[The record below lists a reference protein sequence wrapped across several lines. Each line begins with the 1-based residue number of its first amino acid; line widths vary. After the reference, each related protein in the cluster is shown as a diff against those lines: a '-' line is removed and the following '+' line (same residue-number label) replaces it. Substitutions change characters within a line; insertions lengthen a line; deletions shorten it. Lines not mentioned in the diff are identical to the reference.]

1 MPLRDPRCRWTYVA
15 GLVLLLALLAPRAA
29 LAQRVDGQLRDAE
42 TRAPIAGATL
52 RLLDAQG
59 QAVNTAQSGPRG
71 LFTLRAPQPGL
82 YRIQASRLGY
92 REATSGTVD
101 LTAGTEIEV
110 EVRLS
115 SDAVRLD
122 PLTVTGIPRY
132 ERLEQSGFYARRD
145 QFGPDGLKSAIFME
159 QHDIER
165 LNPFHVHDVFDHVP
179 GVRTTRGRLAMRR
192 DCIPAIVI
200 NDVLASPGIGPLTPP
215 GIGGPRGSGRQI
227 STPRSL
233 VGVEVY
239 TGSAVPARFMTD
251 AAGCGVI
258 MYWTK

>member
-1 MPLRDPRCRWTYVA
+1 MCLA
-15 GLVLLLALLAPRAA
+15 GLMLLLALAAPRAA
-29 LAQRVDGQLRDAE
+29 HAQRVDGQLLDAE
-42 TRAPIAGATL
+42 TSAPIEGATL

-59 QAVNTAQSGPRG
+59 QAVTTAQSGQRG
-71 LFTLRAPQPGL
+71 LFTLRAPQAGL

-92 REATSGTVD
+92 REASGGAVD
-101 LTAGTEIEV
+101 LTAGTEVEV

-132 ERLEQSGFYARRD
+132 ERLEQNGFYERRD
-145 QFGPDGLKSAIFME
+145 QFGPDGLKSGVFLE

-165 LNPFHVHDVFDHVP
+165 MNAFYVTEIFTQIP
-179 GVRTTRGRLAMRR
+179 GVRTHRGITMSR
-192 DCIPAIVI
+192 DCVPAGVI
-200 NDVLASPGIGPLTPP
+200 NGVLAWPGIGPLSMSAGNP
-215 GIGGPRGSGRQI
+215 GSGRRI

-239 TGSAVPARFMTD
+239 TGRNVPAQWMGD
-251 AAGCGVI
+251 ADGCGVV
-258 MYWTK
+258 MFWTK

>member
-1 MPLRDPRCRWTYVA
+1 MCLA
-15 GLVLLLALLAPRAA
+15 GLMLLLALAAPRAA
-29 LAQRVDGQLRDAE
+29 HAQRVDGQLRDAE
-42 TRAPIAGATL
+42 TGAPIVGATL
-52 RLLDAQG
+52 GLLDAQG
-59 QAVNTAQSGPRG
+59 QAVATAQSGPRG

-92 REATSGTVD
+92 RQATSGTVD

-110 EVRLS
+110 ELRLS

-132 ERLEQSGFYARRD
+132 ERLEQSGFYSRRD
-145 QFGPDGLKSAIFME
+145 QFGPDGLKSAIFLE

-165 LNPFHVHDVFDHVP
+165 MNAFQVNDIFDHVP
-179 GVRTTRGRLAMRR
+179 GVRTHRGGITMRR
-192 DCIPAIVI
+192 DCTPAIVV
-200 NDVLASPGIGPLTPP
+200 NGVLSTQGIGPLMPP
-215 GIGGPRGSGRQI
+215 GISGARGSRRQV

-239 TGSAVPARFMTD
+239 TGSAVPSQWMAD

>member
-1 MPLRDPRCRWTYVA
+1 MCLA
-15 GLVLLLALLAPRAA
+15 GVMLLLALTAPRAA
-29 LAQRVDGQLRDAE
+29 HAQRVEGLLRDAE
-42 TRAPIAGATL
+42 TGAPIAGATL
-52 RLLDAQG
+52 RLLDGQG
-59 QAVNTAQSGPRG
+59 QAVATAQSGPRG

-92 REATSGTVD
+92 REDATGTVD
-101 LTAGTEIEV
+101 LTAGTEVEV
-110 EVRLS
+110 ELRLS

-145 QFGPDGLKSAIFME
+145 QFGPDGLKQGIFLE

-165 LNPFHVHDVFDHVP
+165 MNAYTVNDIFDHVP
-179 GVRTTRGRLAMRR
+179 GVRTHRGMIAMRQ
-192 DCIPAIVI
+192 DCLPAIVI
-200 NDVLASPGIGPLTPP
+200 NDVLASPGIGPLGMP
-215 GIGGPRGSGRQI
+215 GLTVRGSGRRI
-227 STPRSL
+227 ATPRSL

-239 TGSAVPARFMTD
+239 TGTAVPARFMTD
-251 AAGCGVI
+251 ADGCGVI